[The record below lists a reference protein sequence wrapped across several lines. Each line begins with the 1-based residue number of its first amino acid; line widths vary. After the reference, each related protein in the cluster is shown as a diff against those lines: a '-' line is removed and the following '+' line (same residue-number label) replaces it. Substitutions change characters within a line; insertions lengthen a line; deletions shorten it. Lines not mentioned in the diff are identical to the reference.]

1 MSRYVSG
8 RDGLQ
13 LGPAAAGGRGGA
25 ENCRGTQQHEA
36 RGVRH
41 AFRWD
46 FEWGKAGFG

>member
-13 LGPAAAGGRGGA
+13 LGPAAAGGA
-25 ENCRGTQQHEA
+25 ESCRGTQQHEA
-36 RGVRH
+36 QGVRH

-46 FEWGKAGFG
+46 FGWEKAGFG